1 MVFYIFYI
9 SIICYLSHFTFI
21 FKKFSFFRT
30 PSWISRVIL
39 KQMAET
45 GGFSRRTM
53 SGMEKMKGIGILKDE
68 KTVGMIQ
75 KRRFEKRG

>member
-1 MVFYIFYI
+1 
-9 SIICYLSHFTFI
+9 
-21 FKKFSFFRT
+21 
-30 PSWISRVIL
+30 
-39 KQMAET
+39 MAET

-68 KTVGMIQ
+68 KTVGTIQ

>member
-1 MVFYIFYI
+1 MHIYVFRG
-9 SIICYLSHFTFI
+9 S
-21 FKKFSFFRT
+21 FS
-30 PSWISRVIL
+30 ISRVIL
-39 KQMAET
+39 KQVAET
-45 GGFSRRTM
+45 GGFSRRMM